1 VAGIYFH
8 IPFCK
13 QTCIY
18 CDFHFKAGKH
28 NSLPMTQAMGKEL
41 VYRKEEVSNKEITT
55 LYFGGGTPS
64 LLSIEEIGRL
74 LNLVYSHFS
83 VASNAEITL
92 EANPDDMSLQKLQQ
106 LWTLGVN
113 RLSIG
118 VQSFNNDVLHWMN
131 RSHNSEEAIVAID
144 RAHQVGF
151 KDLSLDIITGV
162 PNAPKNQHLIDV
174 EKALTLGI
182 NHLSAYSLTLEKNT
196 VWDRLLHK
204 KQAAAPNES
213 EQLTAFEEA
222 GALLSEK
229 GWLHYEI
236 SNFALNVDHI
246 SKHNSA
252 YWEGTPYLGVGPSA
266 HSFDGNY
273 RRWNLTNHHHYIA
286 AGEQGCDVPHEKEL
300 INAEM
305 RFNEL
310 LMTGLRTL
318 KGVSI
323 CALHDLLPN
332 ETNTLLNTI
341 THKKE
346 QVFLENGFLKLQPN
360 ARRFADGIA
369 SSFFVVS

>member
-1 VAGIYFH
+1 
-8 IPFCK
+8 
-13 QTCIY
+13 
-18 CDFHFKAGKH
+18 
-28 NSLPMTQAMGKEL
+28 MTQAMGKEL
-41 VYRKEEVSNKEITT
+41 VYRKKHLQKKTISTI
-55 LYFGGGTPS
+55 YFGGGTPS
-64 LLSIEEIGRL
+64 LLSIEEISQL
-74 LNLVYSHFS
+74 LNLVFTHFS
-83 VASNAEITL
+83 VAPNAEITL

-106 LWTLGVN
+106 LWKLGVN

-131 RSHNSEEAIVAID
+131 RSHNSEEAIIAIN

-151 KDLSLDIITGV
+151 TDLSLDIITGV

-174 EKALTLGI
+174 EQALALGI

-213 EQLTAFEEA
+213 DQLTAFEEA
-222 GALLSEK
+222 GTLLSEK

-236 SNFALNVDHI
+236 SNFALNADHI

-252 YWEGTPYLGVGPSA
+252 YWEGTPYLGIGPSA
-266 HSFDGNY
+266 HSYDGNY
-273 RRWNLTNHHHYIA
+273 RRWNLTNHHHYMA
-286 AGEQGCDVPHEKEL
+286 AGEQGCDVPHEMEL

-318 KGVSI
+318 KGVDLN
-323 CALHDLLPN
+323 ALNTVLPN
-332 ETNTLLNTI
+332 EFTALLNHI
-341 THKKE
+341 EKE
-346 QVFLENGFLKLQPN
+346 KNEHVYIENGYLKLYKQS
-360 ARRFADGIA
+360 RRYADGVA
-369 SSFFVVS
+369 ASFFVVK